1 MQAQSDN
8 SEVLNEIVGL
18 NECKLLSTS
27 FKEGDNNTANDSAFY
42 EKFILDDLESY
53 WDELNDRLNVMRMVS
68 DSVTKGMVNAVVEEA
83 AEKIATKEAE
93 IAVLNKTLLSC
104 KSNADLDDRLG
115 IISMIPKR
123 SLMNAGI
130 DRTES
135 RSRQGFLD
143 ASAEEFT
150 NTDHV
155 ATLRIAAEEQF
166 QRLKENIADLRD
178 SYSSEKIH
186 AEVDTNKRLVEI
198 DERIDGL
205 RLILSSGLEQISD
218 AFGMIKV
225 LIFEHQW
232 EHEFRKE
239 VTSTMIHD
247 YIRGLHHEFEA
258 KLYEQKGLIETMNLR
273 WHKKITEFTT
283 LRKELDAISTSLIGS
298 EMGMLFTHSS
308 RESFEEVNVIKRN
321 DGEGIPSHQV
331 ENGNLEAVKSVN
343 SDDFVLDVADF
354 LYLKHKPSEEIMK
367 FFISEM
373 TKLRRQHDVALQ
385 EKTEELF
392 RLKREFHKEKGTV
405 PFRKDK
411 EFELVRRKVSEVVS
425 KLDEIVFNSADF
437 PVISKDCEEICRL
450 KDRNESLFF
459 ENQHLRSLLSDK
471 RKEVKH
477 LSSQV
482 SDAASKMSLHS
493 SLEATLLKQVKNL
506 KGEVEDLKVEGNV
519 KDVVD
524 RSILRGIFN
533 DYSCFMEDIEI
544 QNNIMQVTYS
554 ILLQG
559 VFCEAL
565 SPRNP
570 AMQKYFDEKASLKE
584 TLLEKEKALSLAN
597 EENQRMKQETTS
609 LSVLINEKDQL
620 ALEARSSLIQ
630 QKEQYDIVC
639 HDLNILRDQVGKQ
652 EKLISD
658 FRKDS
663 DSMKTQLDEA
673 FQLVLDYELEIS
685 KQKQDLNTTT
695 NALDEAEK
703 QNLLLCGIVEEK
715 QRTLSSSV
723 LKDKEQVKWLEC
735 SMFAMAEMSKAFD
748 DFKNKMQEKIRRN
761 ENRLKTLSHRCRP
774 LVQQA
779 VVLKKKVLW
788 YKQMLEIRCSDLQKA
803 EAEVDLLGDEVDS
816 LLSLLGKIYIALD
829 HYSPVLQHYPG
840 VMEVLKLVQREL
852 KGESI
857 GSM

>member
-1 MQAQSDN
+1 
-8 SEVLNEIVGL
+8 
-18 NECKLLSTS
+18 
-27 FKEGDNNTANDSAFY
+27 
-42 EKFILDDLESY
+42 
-53 WDELNDRLNVMRMVS
+53 
-68 DSVTKGMVNAVVEEA
+68 
-83 AEKIATKEAE
+83 
-93 IAVLNKTLLSC
+93 
-104 KSNADLDDRLG
+104 
-115 IISMIPKR
+115 
-123 SLMNAGI
+123 
-130 DRTES
+130 
-135 RSRQGFLD
+135 
-143 ASAEEFT
+143 
-150 NTDHV
+150 
-155 ATLRIAAEEQF
+155 
-166 QRLKENIADLRD
+166 
-178 SYSSEKIH
+178 
-186 AEVDTNKRLVEI
+186 
-198 DERIDGL
+198 
-205 RLILSSGLEQISD
+205 
-218 AFGMIKV
+218 
-225 LIFEHQW
+225 
-232 EHEFRKE
+232 
-239 VTSTMIHD
+239 
-247 YIRGLHHEFEA
+247 
-258 KLYEQKGLIETMNLR
+258 
-273 WHKKITEFTT
+273 
-283 LRKELDAISTSLIGS
+283 S
-298 EMGMLFTHSS
+298 EMGTLFTHS
-308 RESFEEVNVIKRN
+308 RHESFEEVNVIKRN
-321 DGEGIPSHQV
+321 DGE
-331 ENGNLEAVKSVN
+331 
-343 SDDFVLDVADF
+343 DVADF

-373 TKLRRQHDVALQ
+373 TKMRRQHDVALQ

-411 EFELVRRKVSEVVS
+411 EFEL
-425 KLDEIVFNSADF
+425 
-437 PVISKDCEEICRL
+437 
-450 KDRNESLFF
+450 
-459 ENQHLRSLLSDK
+459 
-471 RKEVKH
+471 
-477 LSSQV
+477 V

-584 TLLEKEKALSLAN
+584 TLLEKEKVLSSAN

-639 HDLNILRDQVGKQ
+639 HDPNILRDQVGKQ

-673 FQLVLDYELEIS
+673 FQQVLDYELEIS
-685 KQKQDLNTTT
+685 KLKQDLNTTT

-761 ENRLKTLSHRCRP
+761 ENRCLFSF
-774 LVQQA
+774 
-779 VVLKKKVLW
+779 
-788 YKQMLEIRCSDLQKA
+788 
-803 EAEVDLLGDEVDS
+803 
-816 LLSLLGKIYIALD
+816 
-829 HYSPVLQHYPG
+829 
-840 VMEVLKLVQREL
+840 
-852 KGESI
+852 
-857 GSM
+857 